1 MLYLLTEKYIIPY
14 INGEGEVSGNVIRL
28 SKDYSLGGADKIIL
42 YNFAKDEKTREEFL
56 SLAKEITK
64 VIDIPFYIGTYIE
77 NFEDVKKAFYTGA
90 SAVIVRYKTL
100 YNKEVL
106 KEAVDR
112 FGSDKVIVELTIEQC
127 VKKGRDNDECLSFL
141 DSVGVGTVLLKTE
154 QLDKQ
159 TNDIIEASPLP
170 IIIKDS
176 LINNDIIELLK
187 IDNVLGISTNFFE
200 NKDIRKAKHAL
211 KENGII
217 VNLLESKIPF
227 SEFKADSNGLVPVI
241 VQDYKSGDVLMLA
254 YMNEEAYNKTITDGK
269 MTYYS
274 RSRQSL
280 WVKGETSGHYQY
292 VKELAI
298 DCDKDTILA
307 KVMQV
312 GAACHTGNH
321 SCFYTELVKKEY
333 EDYNPSR
340 IFNDV
345 YDVIMDRKKNPK
357 EGSYTNYLFDKGID
371 KILKKCGE
379 EATEITIAAKNP
391 GTEELR
397 YEIADYLYHLMV
409 LMAECGL
416 DWKDIT
422 TELAHRK

>member
-1 MLYLLTEKYIIPY
+1 MTDKYIIPY
-14 INGEGEVSGNVIRL
+14 INAEGEISANVIKL
-28 SKDYSLGGADKIIL
+28 SKDYSLGGADKVIL
-42 YNFAKDEKTREEFL
+42 YNYAKDEKTKDEFL
-56 SLAKEITK
+56 SLVKEISK
-64 VIDIPFYIGTYIE
+64 AIDIPFYIGTYIK

-90 SAVIVRYKTL
+90 LAVIVKYETL
-100 YNKEVL
+100 SNKEVL
-106 KEAVDR
+106 KEAIDR
-112 FGSDKVIVELTIEQC
+112 FGSDKIIVELTTQQCIENEKGKDGC
-127 VKKGRDNDECLSFL
+127 VSFL
-141 DSVGVGTVLLKTE
+141 NNIGVGAILLKII

-159 TNDIIEASPLP
+159 TRDIIEASPIP

-176 LINNDIIELLK
+176 LINNDIIDLLK
-187 IDNVLGISTNFFE
+187 INKVIGISTNFFE
-200 NKDIRKAKHAL
+200 NKDVRKAKEAL
-211 KENGII
+211 KENGIN
-217 VNLLESKIPF
+217 VSLLESNIPF
-227 SEFKADSNGLVPVI
+227 SEFKVESNGLVPVI

-280 WVKGETSGHYQY
+280 WVKGETSDHYQY
-292 VKELAI
+292 VKEMTI

-312 GAACHTGNH
+312 GAACHTGNQT
-321 SCFYTELVKKEY
+321 CFYTELVKKEY

-340 IFNDV
+340 VFNDV
-345 YDVIMDRKKNPK
+345 YNVIMDRRKNPK

-422 TELAHRK
+422 SELANRK

>member
-1 MLYLLTEKYIIPY
+1 MTNKYIIPF
-14 INGEGEVSGNVIRL
+14 INAEGEVSGNVINL
-28 SKDYSLGGADKIIL
+28 CKDYSLGGADKVLL
-42 YNFAKDEKTREEFL
+42 YNFAKDEKTRDEFL

-64 VIDIPFYIGTYIE
+64 VIDIPFYIGTYIK

-90 SAVIVRYKTL
+90 SAVIVKYEIL
-100 YNKEVL
+100 NNKEIL

-112 FGSDKVIVELTIEQC
+112 FGSDKIIVELTIQQC
-127 VKKGRDNDECLSFL
+127 IDADTSEVGCLSFIKNL
-141 DSVGVGTVLLKTE
+141 GVGTILLKIN

-159 TNDIIEASPLP
+159 AIDIIDVSPIP
-170 IIIKDS
+170 ILIKDS
-176 LINNDIIELLK
+176 LINNDILELLK
-187 IDNVLGISTNFFE
+187 INTVRGISTNFYE
-200 NKDIRKAKHAL
+200 NKDLRKAKHAL
-211 KENGII
+211 KENGIN
-217 VNLLESKIPF
+217 VNTLESQIPF
-227 SEFKADSNGLVPVI
+227 SEFKVNNNGLVPVI

-292 VKELAI
+292 VKEMTI

-312 GAACHTGNH
+312 GAACHTGNQ
-321 SCFYTELVKKEY
+321 SCFYTELIKKDY
-333 EDYNPSR
+333 EDYDPSNV
-340 IFNDV
+340 FNDV
-345 YDVIMDRKKNPK
+345 FDVIMDRRKNPK

-422 TELAHRK
+422 SELAHRK

>member
-1 MLYLLTEKYIIPY
+1 MTNKYIIPY
-14 INGEGEVSGNVIRL
+14 INAEGEVAGNV
-28 SKDYSLGGADKIIL
+28 SKLCKEYSLGGADKVLL
-42 YNFAKDEKTREEFL
+42 YNFSKDEKTKDEFI
-56 SLAKEITK
+56 SLVKEITK
-64 VIDIPFYIGTYIE
+64 IIDIPFYIGSYIK

-90 SAVIVRYKTL
+90 SAVVVKYEVLNNR
-100 YNKEVL
+100 EVL

-112 FGSDKVIVELTIEQC
+112 FGSDKIIVELTVEQC
-127 VKKGRDNDECLSFL
+127 VEKGTGNEGCLPFL
-141 DSVGVGTVLLKTE
+141 NRVGVGTVLLKID

-159 TNDIIEASPLP
+159 TYDIIETSPIP
-170 IIIKDS
+170 VIIKDS
-176 LINNDIIELLK
+176 LINNDIIKLLNINK
-187 IDNVLGISTNFFE
+187 SIGISTNFYK
-200 NKDIRKAKHAL
+200 NKDIRKAKYAL
-211 KENGII
+211 HENGIN
-217 VNLLESKIPF
+217 VNLLKSTISF

-280 WVKGETSGHYQY
+280 WVKGESSSHYQY
-292 VKELAI
+292 VKELRI

-345 YDVIMDRKKNPK
+345 YDVIMDRRKNPK

-416 DWKDIT
+416 DWKDVT

>member
-1 MLYLLTEKYIIPY
+1 MTDKYIIPY
-14 INGEGEVSGNVIRL
+14 INAEGEVSGNVIKL
-28 SKDYSLGGADKIIL
+28 SKDYSLGGADKVIL
-42 YNFAKDEKTREEFL
+42 YNYAKDDKTKDEFL
-56 SLAKEITK
+56 SLAKEISK
-64 VIDIPFYIGTYIE
+64 VIDIPFYIGTYVK

-90 SAVIVRYKTL
+90 SAVIVKYETL
-100 YNKEVL
+100 NNKEVL
-106 KEAVDR
+106 KEAKDR
-112 FGSDKVIVELTIEQC
+112 FGSDKIIVELTIQQC
-127 VKKGRDNDECLSFL
+127 IEAEKGKDGCLSFL
-141 DSVGVGTVLLKTE
+141 NNIGVGAVLLKIV

-159 TNDIIEASPLP
+159 SRDIIEASPVP

-176 LINNDIIELLK
+176 LINNDIINLSK
-187 IDNVLGISTNFFE
+187 INKVIGISTNFFE
-200 NKDIRKAKHAL
+200 NKDIRKAKEAL
-211 KENGII
+211 KENGIN
-217 VNLLESKIPF
+217 VSLLESKIPF
-227 SEFKADSNGLVPVI
+227 SEFTVDSNGLVPVI

-292 VKELAI
+292 VKEMTI

-307 KVMQV
+307 KVMQI
-312 GAACHTGNH
+312 GAACHTGNQ

-340 IFNDV
+340 VFNDV
-345 YDVIMDRKKNPK
+345 YNVIMDRRKNPK

-422 TELAHRK
+422 SELANRK

>member
-1 MLYLLTEKYIIPY
+1 MTDKYIIPY
-14 INGEGEVSGNVIRL
+14 INAEGEISANVIKL
-28 SKDYSLGGADKIIL
+28 SKDYSLGGADKVIL
-42 YNFAKDEKTREEFL
+42 YNYAKDEKTKDEFL
-56 SLAKEITK
+56 SLVKEISK
-64 VIDIPFYIGTYIE
+64 AIDIPFYIGTYIK

-90 SAVIVRYKTL
+90 LAVIVKYETL
-100 YNKEVL
+100 SNKEVL
-106 KEAVDR
+106 KEAIDR
-112 FGSDKVIVELTIEQC
+112 FGSDKIIVELTIQQC
-127 VKKGRDNDECLSFL
+127 IENEKAKDGCVSFL
-141 DSVGVGTVLLKTE
+141 NNIGVGAILLKII

-159 TNDIIEASPLP
+159 TRDIIEASPIP

-176 LINNDIIELLK
+176 LINNDIIDLLK
-187 IDNVLGISTNFFE
+187 INKVIGISTNFFE
-200 NKDIRKAKHAL
+200 NKDVRKAKEAL
-211 KENGII
+211 KENGIN
-217 VNLLESKIPF
+217 VSLLESNIPF
-227 SEFKADSNGLVPVI
+227 SEFKVESNGLVPVI

-280 WVKGETSGHYQY
+280 WVKGETSDHYQY
-292 VKELAI
+292 VKEMTI

-312 GAACHTGNH
+312 GAACHTGNQT
-321 SCFYTELVKKEY
+321 CFYTELVKKEY

-340 IFNDV
+340 VFNDV
-345 YDVIMDRKKNPK
+345 YNVIMDRRKNPK

-422 TELAHRK
+422 SELANRK

>member
-1 MLYLLTEKYIIPY
+1 MTVKYIIPY
-14 INGEGEVSGNVIRL
+14 INAEGEESGNVINL
-28 SKDYSLGGADKIIL
+28 CKDYSLGGADKVLL
-42 YNFAKDEKTREEFL
+42 YNYAKDEKTRDEFL

-64 VIDIPFYIGTYIE
+64 VIDIPFYIGTYIN

-90 SAVIVRYKTL
+90 SAVIVKYEML
-100 YNKEVL
+100 NNKEVL

-112 FGSDKVIVELTIEQC
+112 FGSDKIIVELTIDQC
-127 VKKGRDNDECLSFL
+127 ISFL
-141 DSVGVGTVLLKTE
+141 TNVGVGAILLKID
-154 QLDKQ
+154 QFDKQ
-159 TNDIIEASPLP
+159 TKDILEASPIP
-170 IIIKDS
+170 IVIKDS
-176 LINNDIIELLK
+176 LINNDILKLLK
-187 IDNVLGISTNFFE
+187 VNTVMGISTNFFV
-200 NKDIRKAKHAL
+200 NKDVRKAKHAL
-211 KENGII
+211 KENGIN
-217 VNLLESKIPF
+217 VNLLESQIPF
-227 SEFKADSNGLVPVI
+227 SEFKVDSSGLVPVV

-254 YMNEEAYNKTITDGK
+254 YMNEDAYNKTITDGK

-280 WVKGETSGHYQY
+280 WVKGESSGHYQY
-292 VKELAI
+292 VKEMTI

-312 GAACHTGNH
+312 GVACHTGEH

-333 EDYNPSR
+333 ENYNPSHV
-340 IFNDV
+340 FNDV
-345 YDVIMDRKKNPK
+345 FDVIMERRKNPK

-422 TELAHRK
+422 SELAHRK

>member
-1 MLYLLTEKYIIPY
+1 MAEKYIIPY
-14 INGEGEVSGNVIRL
+14 INAEGEVPGNVIKL

-42 YNFAKDEKTREEFL
+42 YNFAKNEKTRDEFL
-56 SLAKEITK
+56 SLTKEITK
-64 VIDIPFYIGTYIE
+64 VIDIPFYIGTYIK

-90 SAVIVRYKTL
+90 SAVIVKYETL
-100 YNKEVL
+100 NNKEVL

-112 FGSDKVIVELTIEQC
+112 FGSNKVIVELTIEQC
-127 VKKGRDNDECLSFL
+127 LEMEPGKDGCLSFL
-141 DSVGVGTVLLKTE
+141 DSVGVGTVLLKID

-159 TNDIIEASPLP
+159 TKDIIETSPLP

-176 LINNDIIELLK
+176 LIDNDILKLL
-187 IDNVLGISTNFFE
+187 IINTAIGISTNFFE

-211 KENGII
+211 KENGIN

-227 SEFKADSNGLVPVI
+227 SDFKVDSSGLVPVI
-241 VQDYKSGDVLMLA
+241 VQDYKSGDALMLA

-280 WVKGETSGHYQY
+280 WIKGETSGHYQY
-292 VKELAI
+292 VKELTI

-333 EDYNPSR
+333 EDYNPYH

-345 YDVIMDRKKNPK
+345 YDVILDRRKNPK